1 MGLFY
6 PFQSNNPLSTR
17 PCSSIVARSLHT
29 RWVAPRISTGES
41 PISWNEF
48 DIAEKC
54 VFREV
59 GTEETPAI
67 SVALQHPVAGVF
79 KFFLN
84 FGFLLSKC
92 TEEERHNWLRICFWF
107 IFWGLD
113 CERKCVQTRVLL
125 MTQMLSEFVEW
136 IICWSMLFWWN
147 LYFFVVELSSI
158 ICTHA
163 VCINAQNLLWALEIC
178 LRYLLAKQGVVNSI
192 K

>member
-1 MGLFY
+1 M
-6 PFQSNNPLSTR
+6 N
-17 PCSSIVARSLHT
+17 
-29 RWVAPRISTGES
+29 
-41 PISWNEF
+41 WNEF
-48 DIAEKC
+48 DIAEKY

-113 CERKCVQTRVLL
+113 CERKCVQTHVLL
-125 MTQMLSEFVEW
+125 MTQMVFWNTGLVRLDSVW
-136 IICWSMLFWWN
+136 IGEKN
-147 LYFFVVELSSI
+147 YTDV
-158 ICTHA
+158 
-163 VCINAQNLLWALEIC
+163 VCINLHLGSLELKELLKSVSVVAPLC
-178 LRYLLAKQGVVNSI
+178 KSLLHVLAHFWFSYPLNTRRKTQLVGSFSVRLI